1 MTLDEMIKNAL
12 PENEDAVKA
21 IKKYV
26 HDNNLKYA
34 DLGEGQYVGLEKY
47 NAMEKK
53 YNDLKDAENP
63 FETKYNELVVKSASD
78 LDNERTKLKGVVK
91 NIAVQSAID
100 ALGVDKLLAQGIK
113 ALVNTEAIEIDDDY
127 NIKGD
132 TLSKQID
139 AIKNDYKDSF
149 DTRATMKS
157 TGNAINNS
165 SRAQDGSKTYSSL
178 AEIRGMSREAVM
190 ADLDNITAQLSN
202 LK

>member
-26 HDNNLKYA
+26 HDNNLKFA

-53 YNDLKDAENP
+53 YNDLKNAENP

-78 LDNERTKLKGVVK
+78 LEDERTKLKGVVK

-132 TLSKQID
+132 TLSKQLD

-149 DTRATMKS
+149 DNRATMKS

-190 ADLDNITAQLSN
+190 ADLDNITAQLGN

>member
-53 YNDLKDAENP
+53 YNELKDAENP

-113 ALVNTEAIEIDDDY
+113 ALVNTEAIEIDDNY

>member
-53 YNDLKDAENP
+53 YNDLKNAENP

-78 LDNERTKLKGVVK
+78 LEDERTKLKGVVK

-113 ALVNTEAIEIDDDY
+113 ALVNTEAIEIDDNY

-132 TLSKQID
+132 TLSKQLD

-149 DTRATMKS
+149 DNRATMKS

-178 AEIRGMSREAVM
+178 SEIRSMSREAVM

>member
-26 HDNNLKYA
+26 HDNNLKFA

-53 YNDLKDAENP
+53 YNDLKNAENP

-78 LDNERTKLKGVVK
+78 LEDERTKLKGVVK

-100 ALGVDKLLAQGIK
+100 ALGVDRLLAQGIK
-113 ALVNTEAIEIDDDY
+113 ALVNTEAIEIDDNY

-132 TLSKQID
+132 TLSKQLD

-149 DTRATMKS
+149 DNKATMKS

>member
-26 HDNNLKYA
+26 HDNNLKFA

-53 YNDLKDAENP
+53 YNDLKNAENP

-78 LDNERTKLKGVVK
+78 LEDERTKLKGVVK

-132 TLSKQID
+132 TLSKQLD

-149 DTRATMKS
+149 DNKATMKS

>member
-53 YNDLKDAENP
+53 YNELKDAENP

>member
-78 LDNERTKLKGVVK
+78 LENERTKLKGVVK

-132 TLSKQID
+132 TLSKQLD

-149 DTRATMKS
+149 DNRATMKS

-165 SRAQDGSKTYSSL
+165 SRAQDGSKTYGSL
-178 AEIRGMSREAVM
+178 SEIRSMSREAVM